1 MKKNPSSRKKSQDSE
16 NSSTTHH
23 NNQKD
28 PDSHSQASEPK
39 AIANRSFGLEKVV
52 YSFAAV
58 LIFISGIYFGTK
70 YLPADVENNYKFST
84 KPTPSIKKENNLFK
98 RSTTSSYSEPED
110 FFPAAE
116 FRKQAAILLGCQNN
130 LNKMSKLYVDIAKAI
145 GGRVPLIGV
154 VPTEAQALE
163 GANIMKQHGLPPEA
177 MRFIA
182 MPSNSIWIRDYA
194 PFVLRYDQDRAL
206 LIDAKYQT
214 RTERERRKQDDYF
227 SMELAHMLDLP
238 VRSIPLMLEGGNL
251 LSNGDGMILT
261 SGKTIAVN
269 EQQGNFQPDQLMG
282 MFNDYMGAHSVYSFA
297 PLMDEPNG
305 HIDMFVTLL
314 AKNIAIVGQVSPGI
328 DPDSSR
334 NLDETANMLAS
345 LNTTVGPMRVKRIPM
360 PPKWG
365 TDWRSYT
372 NVIIANKLLL
382 MPSFSDVDPVIENK
396 AEAIYRSV
404 LPPDWNV
411 IRINCDKLVLLHGQ
425 LHCISYNIPNFV
437 DVDNLLNQ
445 AIPQLNQSTD

>member
-1 MKKNPSSRKKSQDSE
+1 MKKNSSSRKKSQDRE
-16 NSSTTHH
+16 NSSNH
-23 NNQKD
+23 NNQRES
-28 PDSHSQASEPK
+28 DSHSQVSESK
-39 AIANRSFGLEKVV
+39 GIANRNFGLEKVV

-130 LNKMSKLYVDIAKAI
+130 LNKMPKLYVDIAKAI

-163 GANIMKQHGLPPEA
+163 GANIMKQHGLPPAA
-177 MRFIA
+177 MRFVA

-214 RTERERRKQDDYF
+214 RTERERRKKDDYF
-227 SMELAHMLDLP
+227 SIELAHMLDLP

-269 EQQGNFQPDQLMG
+269 EQQGNFQADQLMG
-282 MFNDYMGAHSVYSFA
+282 MFIDYMGAHSVYSFA

-334 NLDETANMLAS
+334 NLDEAANMLAS

-382 MPSFSDVDPVIENK
+382 MPSFSDVDPAIENK

-404 LPPDWNV
+404 LPSDWNV